1 MLVAVAA
8 FSTMDALIKW
18 LAPTYPT
25 IEIVFFRSL
34 FGFLPLAFVV
44 LRSGRAALHTHRPL
58 AQVARAI
65 VGLVAMFGFFYC
77 YRTMP
82 LADVF
87 GIAFSAPIFVT
98 ALSVPLLRERVGIR
112 RWSAVSVG
120 FVGVLIM
127 LRPDAGIFASAAWI
141 ALGSTVLYAITQI
154 FIRNLGRTES
164 TVSIVFYVTL
174 TTTLASACALPFQ
187 WVSPD
192 ALDLLLLVA
201 IGILGGIGQI
211 LFTRAFRPAPAA
223 VVSPFDYSGLIY
235 VGLIGYFVW
244 GDLPTPLFL
253 LGAAIVIG
261 SGLYILHRE
270 TRLARGT

>member
-1 MLVAVAA
+1 MLVAVGV

-18 LAPTYPT
+18 LAATYPT

-34 FGFLPLAFVV
+34 FGFLPILFVV
-44 LRSGRAALHTHRPL
+44 LRNGRAALHTRRPL
-58 AQVARAI
+58 AQAGRAV
-65 VGLVAMFGFFYC
+65 VGLVAMVGYFYC

-98 ALSVPLLRERVGIR
+98 ALSVPLLGERVGIR

-120 FVGVLIM
+120 FIGVLIM
-127 LRPDAGIFASAAWI
+127 LRPDTGIFASSAWI

-154 FIRNLGRTES
+154 FIRDLGRTES
-164 TVSIVFYVTL
+164 TISIVFYVTL
-174 TTTLASACALPFQ
+174 TSTLASACVLPFQ

-192 ALDLLLLVA
+192 GLDLLLLVA
-201 IGILGGIGQI
+201 IGILGGIGQM
-211 LFTRAFRPAPAA
+211 LFTRAFRLAPAA

-235 VGLIGYFVW
+235 VGIIGYIVW
-244 GDLPTPLFL
+244 GDMPTPLFL
-253 LGAAIVIG
+253 LGAAIVIA